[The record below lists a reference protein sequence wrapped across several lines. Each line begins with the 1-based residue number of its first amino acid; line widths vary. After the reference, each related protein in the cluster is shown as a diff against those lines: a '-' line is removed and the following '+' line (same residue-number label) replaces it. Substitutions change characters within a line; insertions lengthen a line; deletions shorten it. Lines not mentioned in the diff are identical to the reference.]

1 MPPVAAA
8 PRPPTEGPNI
18 ALGKTPSARPLR
30 RNRRWGLEDVE
41 DYNGFEAAIIADF
54 NAEIAVE
61 RELVLR
67 LASLLWRLRRA
78 TSIETEIFQIQA
90 EILHE
95 RRLGQSLIYLKLG
108 AAHISDVANIEEG
121 HGDGHPASRAATRL
135 ISTMP
140 GQPRLRRILPEIW
153 LTASSDSSTWTVRPS
168 NISGATS
175 GRFRAKSRK
184 RYFFFEGKKRRLRA
198 GQ

>member
-1 MPPVAAA
+1 
-8 PRPPTEGPNI
+8 
-18 ALGKTPSARPLR
+18 
-30 RNRRWGLEDVE
+30 
-41 DYNGFEAAIIADF
+41 
-54 NAEIAVE
+54 
-61 RELVLR
+61 
-67 LASLLWRLRRA
+67 
-78 TSIETEIFQIQA
+78 
-90 EILHE
+90 
-95 RRLGQSLIYLKLG
+95 LG

-184 RYFFFEGKKRRLRA
+184 RYFFFEGKNGACALVNDRKRLQPIANFRWLELRRPDVRA
-198 GQ
+198 NILDLFH